1 MDKEIVDLI
10 SGINLN
16 SQEKKQTF
24 HETHTPITV
33 WVPNETELKY
43 REAQKKTGQASKV
56 LKEIVCKVVEKL

>member
-33 WVPNETELKY
+33 WVPNETEAKY